1 MIGGLII
8 QMVITGVAMGITYM
22 IMASGL
28 TLIFGIMRQVNN
40 AHGVLCAFG
49 ALTTYTF
56 VYKFGV
62 NFFLALLLV
71 GLIFGLFGII
81 FERVIL
87 KPVRDLWLVGFLVT
101 TGFWFILEGLGW
113 VVFGTVPQ
121 HISLPVKGFLQFGS
135 VRISIEKLMIIGIG
149 VLVMLLL
156 NYLVH
161 GLAIGRQ
168 MRAVQEDP
176 EAAKLQG
183 INADQV
189 CSVAFFI
196 GCSLPAIAGGLLIS
210 MFVLDVG
217 SGLMVLLKT
226 FLIIGIGGLGSIPG
240 AIVAGLLLGFSD
252 SFLGTL
258 LGSEVAYS
266 AAFAIMLVVLAIKP
280 MGLLGTA
287 RE

>member
-1 MIGGLII
+1 MEH
-8 QMVITGVAMGITYM
+8 
-22 IMASGL
+22 
-28 TLIFGIMRQVNN
+28 F
-40 AHGVLCAFG
+40 H
-49 ALTTYTF
+49 
-56 VYKFGV
+56 K
-62 NFFLALLLV
+62 
-71 GLIFGLFGII
+71 
-81 FERVIL
+81 
-87 KPVRDLWLVGFLVT
+87 
-101 TGFWFILEGLGW
+101 
-113 VVFGTVPQ
+113 
-121 HISLPVKGFLQFGS
+121 HISFPVKGFLQFGS
-135 VRISIEKLMIIGIG
+135 VRLSIEKLLIIGIG
-149 VLVMLLL
+149 VLIMLVL

-183 INADQV
+183 INADRV

-196 GCSLPAIAGGLLIS
+196 GCSLPAIAGGLLIT
-210 MFVLDVG
+210 MFMLDVG
-217 SGLMVLLKT
+217 AGLMVLLKT
-226 FLIIGIGGLGSIPG
+226 FLIIAIGGLGSIPG

-258 LGSEVAYS
+258 LGAEVAYS